1 MAKKSRQRNRK
12 NAAKASRRRGLIVG
26 GAVLVVVIC
35 VGAFMMYNQRQNVT
49 LQLQGAVDNHYTK
62 GTAGAAVVIKEFSDY
77 A

>member
-12 NAAKASRRRGLIVG
+12 NAATASRRRGLIVG
-26 GAVLVVVIC
+26 GAVLVVVVC
-35 VGAFMMYNQRQNVT
+35 VGAFLMYNQRQNVA